1 MLIFSSSVTPE
12 LFCILDIYEERE
24 KLIRSGAFLD
34 VRNYLARLDFTGT
47 ALPEKTM
54 DSYDSDKILPLTTV
68 TKLGL
73 KTNKAALLCYV
84 PLFGVNLVAPA
95 VWLISEPKN
104 NYFLRFH
111 STQALVLASGYVVLA
126 FAIGFLATVF
136 SIIPLLGH
144 LVAGVLGLLGLL
156 ALGSFIITNC
166 FLMYAGYN
174 NRLVKLPLIGE
185 VADKVLSRIDNK

>member
-1 MLIFSSSVTPE
+1 L
-12 LFCILDIYEERE
+12 
-24 KLIRSGAFLD
+24 A
-34 VRNYLARLDFTGT
+34 VRINLARLGITGT
-47 ALPEKTM
+47 ALPEKNM

-84 PLFGVNLVAPA
+84 PLFGINLVAPA

-111 STQALVLASGYVVLA
+111 STQALVFATGYVVLA
-126 FAIGFLATVF
+126 FSIGFLAAVF
-136 SIIPLLGH
+136 SIIPFLGH
-144 LVAGVLGLLGLL
+144 MVAGVLGLIGLL
-156 ALGSFIITNC
+156 ALGGFIITNC

-174 NRLVKLPLIGE
+174 NRLVKLPIIGE
-185 VADKVLSRIDNK
+185 VADKVLSRIDNR